1 MVTAVDTSVL
11 LDVLLNDPQH
21 SGPSIAAL
29 RQAASEGSL
38 LICETALAE
47 IVPTLAPPDV
57 PQFLSDWNL
66 TFAPSSQ
73 PSALLAGE
81 MFRTYLQRDGKRG
94 RVVPDFL
101 IAAHAQHHAQRLLA
115 RDRGYWKRCQREC
128 AVYFISRVKEGMVYD
143 WLDDRPLDPHD
154 PRQRGVTADR
164 HIMTRES
171 QPMRI
176 IANTDPATGQAY
188 EFLTNEMDLPAGVI
202 AELYRRRWDVEK
214 VFDQI
219 KNKLGEKKAWGTSLE
234 AKATQGQ
241 LVALTPTCC

>member
-29 RQAASEGSL
+29 RQAANEGSL
-38 LICETALAE
+38 VICETALAE
-47 IVPTLAPPDV
+47 IVPTLAPAEV

-81 MFRTYLQRDGKRG
+81 MFRAYLQRGGKRG

-115 RDRGYWKRCQREC
+115 RDRGYYRD
-128 AVYFISRVKEGMVYD
+128 YFTQLQL
-143 WLDDRPLDPHD
+143 WDP
-154 PRQRGVTADR
+154 
-164 HIMTRES
+164 
-171 QPMRI
+171 
-176 IANTDPATGQAY
+176 
-188 EFLTNEMDLPAGVI
+188 
-202 AELYRRRWDVEK
+202 
-214 VFDQI
+214 
-219 KNKLGEKKAWGTSLE
+219 
-234 AKATQGQ
+234 
-241 LVALTPTCC
+241 TPGS